1 MATRTGILSN
11 SSSEV
16 NCEEYKPLPVGYAN
30 ANFTGGPG
38 NPFLLGIKT
47 PKYQRAAPRPVSAD
61 VMAVNHAQLMGGV
74 NKFADARAMLDFYI
88 VEGKKFKP
96 PPVELRSLEDD
107 VAELHDFLFSG
118 RVDAEGQSRGFGA
131 LGGTPYTSKEEFIN
145 DYYALSSGPV
155 PRVFRE
161 NRGTAIL
168 KQTIGV
174 ATLTPPPIAGN
185 VPPPPLQGKGKFFKL
200 KEVPPPLGK
209 SVSLPTQA
217 SAPLGNPSTQQYT
230 DRFFQANRKMK
241 DGIYKG
247 LYMKLTDEGI
257 DVNKYQLP
265 SQPKKTEL
273 DTGIVELM
281 RVVEVR
287 GVVLNLDKIFQM
299 PTLASLPPQVIGQ
312 GAGGSASG
320 AGSSTGGATTGT
332 ALSQASTQQG
342 VALPSTST
350 TTQETAKK

>member
-11 SSSEV
+11 ASAEV
-16 NCEEYKPLPVGYAN
+16 NCEAYKPLPVGYAN

-96 PPVELRSLEDD
+96 PPVELRSLADD
-107 VAELHDFLFSG
+107 VSELHDFLFSG
-118 RVDAEGQSRGFGA
+118 RVDAAGQVIGFGA
-131 LGGTPYTSKEEFIN
+131 QGGKNYTSKEDFIN
-145 DYYALSSGPV
+145 DYYALASGPV

-174 ATLTPPPIAGN
+174 AALAPPPIAPPPIATN
-185 VPPPPLQGKGKFFKL
+185 VPTFKSLASLAKGKGKA
-200 KEVPPPLGK
+200 VP
-209 SVSLPTQA
+209 
-217 SAPLGNPSTQQYT
+217 APAPAPAPSGNPATQQYT
-230 DRFFQANRKMK
+230 DRFFQAQRTMK
-241 DGIYKG
+241 AEIYKD
-247 LYMKLTDEGI
+247 LMTKLTRHGV
-257 DVNKYQLP
+257 DVASYKLGG
-265 SQPKKTEL
+265 QPKTTDL
-273 DTGIVELM
+273 DTNIRELM
-281 RVVEVR
+281 RIVDVR

-299 PTLASLPPQVIGQ
+299 PTLGALPPQVLGQ
-312 GAGGSASG
+312 TSS
-320 AGSSTGGATTGT
+320 SSTGSGGATTGT
-332 ALSQASTQQG
+332 ALSQATTVQPQQG
-342 VALPSTST
+342 VALPTTST

>member
-11 SSSEV
+11 SSSEI

-30 ANFTGGPG
+30 ANFQGGPG

-61 VMAVNHAQLMGGV
+61 VMAVNHAQIMGGA

-107 VAELHDFLFSG
+107 VAELHNFLFSG
-118 RVDAEGQSRGFGA
+118 KVDAEGQSRGFGA
-131 LGGTPYTSKEEFIN
+131 LGGKNYTSKEEFIN

-185 VPPPPLQGKGKFFKL
+185 VPPPPKGKLKL
-200 KEVPPPLGK
+200 KIVPP
-209 SVSLPTQA
+209 VV
-217 SAPLGNPSTQQYT
+217 LGNPSTQPYT
-230 DRFFQANRKMK
+230 DRFFQASRKMK

-247 LYMKLTDEGI
+247 LYRKLAEEGV
-257 DVNKYQLP
+257 DVNAYKLGN
-265 SQPKKTEL
+265 QPKSVDL
-273 DTGIVELM
+273 DTNINKLM
-281 RVVEVR
+281 QIINSR
-287 GVVLNLDKIFQM
+287 GVILDLDTIFQM
-299 PTLASLPPQVIGQ
+299 PTLASLPPQVLSQ
-312 GAGGSASG
+312 ASGGSASG
-320 AGSSTGGATTGT
+320 AGGSSTGGATTGT
-332 ALSQASTQQG
+332 ALSQAGTQQG

-350 TTQETAKK
+350 TTPEVEKK

>member
-107 VAELHDFLFSG
+107 VSELHDFLFSG
-118 RVDAEGQSRGFGA
+118 RVDAAGQSQGFGA

-145 DYYALSSGPV
+145 DYYALSSGPL

-174 ATLTPPPIAGN
+174 AALAPPPITTTA
-185 VPPPPLQGKGKFFKL
+185 PPAPAPQGKGKL
-200 KEVPPPLGK
+200 KVVP
-209 SVSLPTQA
+209 
-217 SAPLGNPSTQQYT
+217 APAPAPAPSGNPATQPYT
-230 DRFFQANRKMK
+230 NRFFQAQRPMK
-241 DGIYKG
+241 SDIYRA
-247 LYMKLTDEGI
+247 LMRTLAREGV

-281 RVVEVR
+281 RIVEVR

-299 PTLASLPPQVIGQ
+299 PTLASLPPQVLGQ
-312 GAGGSASG
+312 ASGGSASG
-320 AGSSTGGATTGT
+320 AGGSSTGGATTGT
-332 ALSQASTQQG
+332 ALSQASTVQPQQG

-350 TTQETAKK
+350 TTQEPAKK